1 MGVSALDDLPDISYI
16 DNLTLEQVTEMM
28 MEIFRKHLKEI
39 TGEEPVI
46 ERSDPYRLLINS
58 QSVLNMQM
66 LLYIDHCGKM
76 NSLKYAHGDFLD
88 HMGVFKNRIRK
99 PAQKASVK
107 VRFSVETV
115 RASAE
120 PVPAGILVTADQK
133 VFFETVSYA
142 EIAAG
147 ELSVETEC
155 VCTVAGKAGNG
166 YGVGE
171 ISTLVTPSGFISAVS
186 NTTKSAGGSD
196 IEEDDEYKE
205 GIFNAPGRYST
216 AGPDDAWVAIV
227 KDFDSDVEDVKPTTV
242 PGSGIVTIIVL
253 MKHGRLPEEW
263 ERVKIRDYLMRP
275 DIRPFDIEVRVC
287 TPVAVE
293 YGISLTYY
301 IAESNK
307 GRVSEICSEVD
318 RSVAKYIEW
327 QGNKIGRDLNPDEL
341 LTMIKSAGAK
351 RVIISS
357 PAFTPLTEG
366 GVAVFNGS
374 MDVKFGGVESD

>member
-1 MGVSALDDLPDISYI
+1 MGISVLDELPDISFI
-16 DNLTLEQVTEMM
+16 DDLTLEQVTEMM
-28 MEIFRKHLKEI
+28 MEEYRKNLKEI

-76 NSLKYAHGDFLD
+76 DSLKYAHGDFLD
-88 HMGVFKNRIRK
+88 HMGVFKNRPRK

-107 VRFSVETV
+107 VRFSMEAA

-133 VFFETVSYA
+133 MFFETVSYA

-147 ELSVETEC
+147 ELSVEAEC
-155 VCTVAGKAGNG
+155 VCTVAGEAGNG

-171 ISTLVTPSGFISAVS
+171 ICTLVTPSGFISAVS
-186 NTTKSAGGSD
+186 NTTKSTGGSD
-196 IEEDDEYKE
+196 VEKDDEYRE
-205 GIFNAPGRYST
+205 GIFNAPNKYST

-227 KDFDSDVEDVKPTTV
+227 KDFNADVEDARPTTV
-242 PGSGIVTIIVL
+242 PGSGINTIIVL

-263 ERVKIRDYLMRP
+263 ELERIRDHLMRP
-275 DIRPFDIEVRVC
+275 DIRTFGVDVQVQA
-287 TPVAVE
+287 PVAVE
-293 YGISLTYY
+293 YGISLIYY

-307 GRVSEICSEVD
+307 GRVPEIRSNVD
-318 RSVAKYIEW
+318 RAVAGYTEW

-341 LTMIKSAGAK
+341 LAMLKSAGVK
-351 RVIISS
+351 RAVISS
-357 PAFTPLTEG
+357 PVYTPLTESR
-366 GVAVFNGS
+366 VAVFNGS
-374 MDVKFGGVESD
+374 MDVEFGGVESD